1 MALTVSAVTRAVR
14 GTFVSQGL
22 SSLSLI
28 DSVTAHEDLVV
39 VGNPGYT
46 TLITGNFDALIAR
59 VDSSPDDAKVF
70 ANTVWVSAVDS
81 PEVRA
86 KLEARNLD
94 AILGCELN
102 ADALHAS
109 ITTLLVEDRAASDR
123 LVSGGM
129 KVLTQAAR
137 RGGVTA
143 VIAEL
148 THRVNGWAV
157 LLDPQGQLIASAGAG
172 RLHVTDA
179 SAVALG
185 RPVRVR
191 HEGLQIHQVGSDRDI
206 AGYLVIATRSGTM
219 SHARDLASLAAEL
232 CDLLLRT
239 HDPSKTD
246 HLGREALMN
255 TLLAGGTAAL
265 ELLRRWGVHEH
276 SLTAFALGSRSRT
289 IDAERILRRWLHEM
303 GAEYVFASQGGKLLG
318 FVREDLVPSLLQRV
332 EELRPVSGQ
341 RLHAGIGAAAPGDNL
356 AYSATQAIQALET
369 ALNDGQLVVHYERVS
384 SVSLVLGSLA
394 ETSRTQ
400 LAQVL
405 DPLRDSNGSHGDLTA
420 TLRVFLTE
428 NGRHRASADRLG
440 IHRQTLTSRL
450 QRVEDLTGLSLAQV
464 DDRTTAWLALRAIDD
479 ESALR

>member
-14 GTFVSQGL
+14 GTFISQGL
-22 SSLSLI
+22 SSLSPI

-39 VGNPGYT
+39 VGNPGYS
-46 TLITGNFDALIAR
+46 TLITGDTDALFAR
-59 VDSSPDDAKVF
+59 VDSSQENAQLF
-70 ANTVWVSAVDS
+70 ANTVWVSYADS
-81 PEVRA
+81 PELRD
-86 KLEARNLD
+86 KLAARGLN
-94 AILGCELN
+94 AILGCALEG
-102 ADALHAS
+102 DALHAA
-109 ITTLLVEDRAASDR
+109 ITALLVEDRAASDR
-123 LVSGGM
+123 LVSSGM

-191 HEGLQIHQVGSDRDI
+191 HEGLQIHQVGSDRDL

-239 HDPSKTD
+239 HDPSRTD
-246 HLGREALMN
+246 HLGREALMK
-255 TLLAGGTAAL
+255 TLLDGGPAAL

-276 SLTAFALGSRSRT
+276 TLTAFALGSRSRT

-303 GAEYVFASQGGKLLG
+303 GAEYVFASRGGRMLG
-318 FVREDLVPSLLQRV
+318 FVREDLVPNLLQRV
-332 EELRPVSGQ
+332 EELRPVAGQ
-341 RLHAGIGAAAPGDNL
+341 RLHVGVGTAAPGDNL
-356 AYSATQAIQALET
+356 SYSASQALQALET
-369 ALNDGQLVVHYERVS
+369 ALDDGQTVVHYERVS
-384 SVSLVLGSLA
+384 SVSLVLGALA
-394 ETSRTQ
+394 ETPRAQ

-405 DPLRDSNGSHGDLTA
+405 DPLRDDHGIHGDLTA
-420 TLRVFLTE
+420 TLRVFLAE
-428 NGRHRASADRLG
+428 NGRHRVSADRLG
-440 IHRQTLTSRL
+440 IHRQTLTARL

-464 DDRTTAWLALRAIDD
+464 DDRTTAWLALRAIDG
-479 ESALR
+479 EGVLR